1 MQKITVS
8 SNEAG
13 QRLDKLLGKYLSNAP
28 MSFVYKM
35 LRKKNIKLNG
45 KKAQGNEKLTKGDQ
59 VEVFLSD
66 DTWQK
71 FAGAPGAE
79 KQLPADLARA
89 MESSIRLSV
98 IYEDPNILILNKPSG
113 MLSQK
118 AAPSDLSLNEYM
130 IAYLL
135 KKGDLKLAEL
145 ATFRPSVCNR
155 LDRNTSGLVT
165 AGKSLAGLQ
174 QLSEILRDRT
184 VKKYYLTIVDGVI
197 KDRQKIEGYLLK
209 NEMTNQV
216 KILKEAKGEA
226 KPIATEYIPLAD
238 NGQQT
243 ILKVH
248 LITGRTHQIRA
259 HLSST
264 GHPIIG
270 DSKYGNPKVNSIFR
284 KKYALKYFTCMENAV
299 PEKRGCAC
307 KGIGKGAYRTSSGR
321 IYNHHKRRRIRM
333 GTWNSRGL
341 RGSTLEDFINR
352 TNERYQQQGLA
363 LIQKIPTP
371 ITPVRMDKDH
381 RQITLAYFDQR
392 STVDYIGAV
401 QGIPVCFD
409 AKECSMDTFPL
420 HNIHEHQM
428 NFMRDFEKQDG
439 ISFFLIYYSTK
450 NLLYYMRFEEIEVF
464 WERMKQGGRK
474 SVRFEELD
482 EEYFMQLRQGVFVPY
497 LEMLQKDLDHR
508 EER

>member
-8 SNEAG
+8 ANEAG

-89 MESSIRLSV
+89 MKSSIRLSV
-98 IYEDPNILILNKPSG
+98 IYEDPDILILNKPSG

-155 LDRNTSGLVT
+155 LDRNTSGLIV

-174 QLSEILRDRT
+174 QMGELFKKRT
-184 VKKYYLTIVDGVI
+184 LKKYYLCIVKGRI
-197 KDRQKIEGYLLK
+197 TEPAHIRGYLVKDEKTNRVSLSK
-209 NEMTNQV
+209 GGFSKDAKGLPIETEYVPIAWNEEMT
-216 KILKEAKGEA
+216 L
-226 KPIATEYIPLAD
+226 
-238 NGQQT
+238 
-243 ILKVH
+243 LKVH

-259 HLSST
+259 HLAST
-264 GHPIIG
+264 GHPLLG
-270 DSKYGNPKVNSIFR
+270 DYKYGSKKWNDRYKKEWKIEDQVLHAYQLTMPGMKKELENLSGKTFYAKV
-284 KKYALKYFTCMENAV
+284 
-299 PEKRGCAC
+299 P
-307 KGIGKGAYRTSSGR
+307 
-321 IYNHHKRRRIRM
+321 
-333 GTWNSRGL
+333 
-341 RGSTLEDFINR
+341 
-352 TNERYQQQGLA
+352 
-363 LIQKIPTP
+363 
-371 ITPVRMDKDH
+371 
-381 RQITLAYFDQR
+381 
-392 STVDYIGAV
+392 
-401 QGIPVCFD
+401 
-409 AKECSMDTFPL
+409 
-420 HNIHEHQM
+420 
-428 NFMRDFEKQDG
+428 
-439 ISFFLIYYSTK
+439 
-450 NLLYYMRFEEIEVF
+450 EVF
-464 WERMKQGGRK
+464 WKLIKETAWEHGTR
-474 SVRFEELD
+474 EA
-482 EEYFMQLRQGVFVPY
+482 
-497 LEMLQKDLDHR
+497 LEVLH
-508 EER
+508 